1 MHVASFC
8 IAPDG
13 GAAAAADTHTR
24 ATARDNIGARARR
37 NGEIESM
44 CEIVFGNCWDGVIV
58 A

>member
-1 MHVASFC
+1 MQVASFC

-13 GAAAAADTHTR
+13 GAAATADTHTS
-24 ATARDNIGARARR
+24 ATAIANVGTSARR
-37 NGEIESM
+37 TGEIESM

>member
-1 MHVASFC
+1 MQVASFC

-24 ATARDNIGARARR
+24 TTARANGGTSARL